1 MINSAMDPTVKKA
14 ARSIMMVFKQ
24 AGTRAGGFV
33 NYGDFGKALRWEA
46 GYIKHDVQREAL
58 AALVERGYVV
68 ELNAG
73 LELTDRGARSL
84 EKL

>member
-1 MINSAMDPTVKKA
+1 MCIRD
-14 ARSIMMVFKQ
+14 R
-24 AGTRAGGFV
+24 
-33 NYGDFGKALRWEA
+33 RWEA

-58 AALVERGYVV
+58 TALVDGGYVV
-68 ELNAG
+68 ELNSG